1 MNGTVLRKPSATS
14 APYWGMLRGLS
25 RPVKLELVALLS
37 DSLAFG
43 DEETVEQE
51 LTEEERKDGLMSLAG
66 CWADRDN
73 EMLDAALAEFS
84 GDFGG
89 SRDAREVARE
99 LRQGAEMV
107 RDVETW

>member
-1 MNGTVLRKPSATS
+1 M
-14 APYWGMLRGLS
+14 
-25 RPVKLELVALLS
+25 ELVALLS

-43 DEETVEQE
+43 DEETAEPE
-51 LTEEERKDGLMSLAG
+51 LMEEERKDGLMSLAG

-89 SRDAREVARE
+89 SRICS
-99 LRQGAEMV
+99 
-107 RDVETW
+107 